1 MDENEKPTVEIS
13 LGMLGDALGK
23 AADDLRVA
31 RVAVE
36 RARLDIGSRN
46 TSIPRAIVG
55 DAERVIDCLRQTD
68 ESLSKMMKDLKERG
82 A

>member
-31 RVAVE
+31 RDAVE
-36 RARLDIGSRN
+36 RARLEIRSHN
-46 TSIPRAIVG
+46 TSICRAVVG
-55 DAERVIDCLRQTD
+55 DAERVIDCLRETD
-68 ESLSKMMKDLKERG
+68 ESLSKVMKDLKERG
-82 A
+82 

>member
-31 RVAVE
+31 RDAVE

-46 TSIPRAIVG
+46 TSIARAVVG

-68 ESLSKMMKDLKERG
+68 ESLSKVMKDLKERD
-82 A
+82 

>member
-1 MDENEKPTVEIS
+1 MDDNEKPTVEIS
-13 LGMLGDALGK
+13 LTMLGDALGK
-23 AADDLRVA
+23 AADDLRIA
-31 RVAVE
+31 RDLVE

-46 TSIPRAIVG
+46 ISISRAVVG

-68 ESLSKMMKDLKERG
+68 ESLNKVMKDLKERD

>member
-1 MDENEKPTVEIS
+1 MEENEKPTVEIS

-31 RVAVE
+31 RDAVE

-46 TSIPRAIVG
+46 TSIARAVVG
-55 DAERVIDCLRQTD
+55 DAERVIDCLRATD
-68 ESLSKMMKDLKERG
+68 ESLSKVMKDLKERG
-82 A
+82 

>member
-23 AADDLRVA
+23 AADDLRSA
-31 RVAVE
+31 RDVVE

-46 TSIPRAIVG
+46 MSISRTIVA
-55 DAERVIDCLRQTD
+55 DAERVIDCLRETD
-68 ESLSKMMKDLKERG
+68 ESLSKVMKDLKERG